1 MLTKVLWELHIL
13 YFFVCV
19 NVYFLNFSNL
29 FIVEIINFIMWKHVM
44 FKKEKEK
51 QNYSK
56 FIEKLKNTKKGERRT
71 ISQILLFLLSLAA

>member
-1 MLTKVLWELHIL
+1 
-13 YFFVCV
+13 
-19 NVYFLNFSNL
+19 
-29 FIVEIINFIMWKHVM
+29 M